1 MLLFSSRYASKTQV
15 GSPQEDQFYSLIAA
29 QEKVEEERLAL
40 EKKDAADGAD
50 RRTLTDGTDA
60 PSAGDS
66 FAL

>member
-1 MLLFSSRYASKTQV
+1 M
-15 GSPQEDQFYSLIAA
+15 IAA
-29 QEKVEEERLAL
+29 QEKAEEERLAL
-40 EKKDAADGAD
+40 EKKGAADGAD